1 MSPCNNC
8 VALPVN
14 NTALAKSNYA
24 AFLSNF
30 DLNSLQNMQ
39 IIFIKK
45 EIIDVELLKF
55 IKDAEAAT
63 LTIEELEDIIALMCS
78 SSGDTAVLSYN
89 DILTICKYIN
99 GSTELTRS
107 KQIYIQQLLV
117 RNDFMLRHK

>member
-1 MSPCNNC
+1 MSPCTNC
-8 VALPVN
+8 VAFPVN
-14 NTALAKSNYA
+14 NTVLAKSNYT

-30 DLNSLQNMQ
+30 DFNSLQNTQ

-45 EIIDVELLKF
+45 EIIDVEFLKF
-55 IKDAEAAT
+55 IKDVEAAT

-78 SSGDTAVLSYN
+78 SGDKAVLSYN

-117 RNDFMLRHK
+117 RNDFMIRHK